1 MEESIKKIIHSKT
14 LIAVI
19 LIIIMFICTSIFFTD
34 STKKNKDKGIGIDSR
49 KININVIDNKIL
61 CEDVIVFNR
70 INQNEIS
77 YQFIKEKEYL
87 SNVNIEYIN
96 DKDDFHSTILNMG
109 LAGGEINL
117 DDFLL
122 NSLKITGRNIKIKL
136 TYELEKDYITRYK
149 DQDVLTF
156 FIDWEDLSYLNNL
169 TLNINSNGAIS
180 NLNIDD
186 TINNATISSNKN
198 KYVINVRNLQENSN
212 VNILFNINGKINNK
226 INSEYINE
234 KNVKENE
241 KRLKEKEEYSYINEK
256 IPLLIGIVIISL
268 LIFLIAFIINKKEKI
283 NTYRRETFDL
293 VSPVISEAIIDGK
306 IGLKELIMTTII
318 DLNVRGNIKIINN
331 DILELVSLDNLEEYE
346 RDIVELLFKNNII
359 KISDIN
365 NIFAKSNKETLFFTE
380 RINKIKNV
388 LSEKI
393 FELDIFSRPLTIVNK
408 IIQLSTILI
417 SLNLPLIFL
426 KNSSNFEEFFI
437 FINILTIIYY
447 IKKNKNKTTT
457 QEELIKRHVEEPTK
471 SNVNFIIL
479 CIILLFVTIISTIN
493 VAKYH
498 LVFFVITILT
508 FILNLYTSHKSD
520 ATVLTSKGKKERA
533 KLIELKNYI
542 NDYSLIK
549 NRDLESAIIWD
560 KYLAYATAFGIPNK
574 VTERIYE
581 GWYNLN
587 LNLQVIERIFR

>member
-212 VNILFNINGKINNK
+212 VNILFNINGKINNT

>member
-212 VNILFNINGKINNK
+212 VNILFNINGKINNT

-256 IPLLIGIVIISL
+256 IPLLIGIVIISV